1 MCLSVLLKAGG
12 YAELTAKGL
21 AQIHKNTSAL
31 PRPNQ
36 KSISLSVFTRKR
48 ERQVDLERK
57 SKTPL
62 CTTLLPLIAYRGEG
76 YTTRQYHKE
85 ACRPRHYAVAKLIPT

>member
-36 KSISLSVFTRKR
+36 KSISLPVFARKR
-48 ERQVDLERK
+48 ERQVNLERK
-57 SKTPL
+57 
-62 CTTLLPLIAYRGEG
+62 
-76 YTTRQYHKE
+76 
-85 ACRPRHYAVAKLIPT
+85 